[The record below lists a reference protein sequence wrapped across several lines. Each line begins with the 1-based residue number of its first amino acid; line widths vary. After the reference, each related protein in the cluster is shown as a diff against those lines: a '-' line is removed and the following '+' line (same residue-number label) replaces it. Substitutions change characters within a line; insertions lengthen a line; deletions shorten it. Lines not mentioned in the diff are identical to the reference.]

1 MNPLSKKITSVSQ
14 QIGSAKLLVVTKN
27 RSAEEIQEV
36 ILTGARYIGE
46 NKIQEILGKYNQ
58 SLFDELKKYEVELHF
73 IGHLQSNKVNQ
84 AVRLCDA
91 IQSVDSMELAEK
103 INDAAK
109 KENKIIKIFLQMN
122 LTGEQQKFGIK
133 EEQMPEIIEGINQL
147 ENIKLTGLMCM
158 GKFGDE
164 KITREAFRKCKNL
177 AEKFH
182 LPEVSMGMSDDYQIA
197 LEEGSTMV
205 RLGSIIFE

>member
-91 IQSVDSMELAEK
+91 IQSVDSVELAEK

-147 ENIKLTGLMCM
+147 ENIK
-158 GKFGDE
+158 
-164 KITREAFRKCKNL
+164 
-177 AEKFH
+177 
-182 LPEVSMGMSDDYQIA
+182 
-197 LEEGSTMV
+197 
-205 RLGSIIFE
+205 